1 MYLILDHNL
10 WKKTLF
16 IITPSNP
23 SLAHQEVVSDVMY
36 EPPTKKIRSLTEAII
51 NAAYDVNL
59 AAKMT
64 ITQEEGSVNYS
75 KTHLEEALPEISQSS
90 EKSSTKDMLHKRTAT
105 MMVSSKTRNYHICD
119 IIYNLYRYNIFQNKK

>member
-36 EPPTKKIRSLTEAII
+36 EPPTKKIRSLTTAII
-51 NAAYDVNL
+51 NVADNGNL
-59 AAKMT
+59 DGKIT
-64 ITQEEGSVNYS
+64 ITQEEGYV
-75 KTHLEEALPEISQSS
+75 
-90 EKSSTKDMLHKRTAT
+90 D
-105 MMVSSKTRNYHICD
+105 
-119 IIYNLYRYNIFQNKK
+119 